1 MVFNGG
7 SNISDEYAGFSK
19 RFGNLIDLNYK
30 ISGPYVN
37 NYILNFAKL
46 WKFSSNTDID
56 IKESLFKDDSEKKI

>member
-46 WKFSSNTDID
+46 W
-56 IKESLFKDDSEKKI
+56 